1 MKKISIIMILLLV
14 SVIILGGCA
23 NNSKENGK
31 LLRIHIR
38 ADSNSVVDQ
47 SVKMLVKDSVVE
59 YLDGKLKYE
68 TDFSRAIRTVN
79 DSARKIKSIADDVL
93 ESNGFDYRATVRV
106 DREYF
111 PTRCYEDIVVESGVY
126 DALIIELGSGSGD
139 NWWCVIYPPLC
150 FVGREESG
158 DGITYKSKIAEIW
171 RKYFS

>member
-1 MKKISIIMILLLV
+1 MKKISIILILLFT

-38 ADSNSVVDQ
+38 ADSDSYVDQ
-47 SVKMLVKDSVVE
+47 NVKMSVKDEVVA

-68 TDFSRAIRTVN
+68 TDFLQAIRTVN
-79 DSARKIKSIADDVL
+79 DSVQTIKAIADDVL
-93 ESNGFDYRATVRV
+93 AKGGFDYRATVKV
-106 DREYF
+106 AREYF
-111 PTRCYEDIVVESGVY
+111 PTRCYEDIVVESGIY

-150 FVGREESG
+150 FVGREGEG
-158 DGITYKSKIAEIW
+158 EITYKSKIAEIW